1 MLSHIDTGTY
11 RLLDVEHLR
20 QTEDI
25 QDRAK
30 GIRGV
35 KARKERGSKKSVFTA
50 EMGRSASVWLES

>member
-1 MLSHIDTGTY
+1 MLSNIDTGTY

-20 QTEDI
+20 KTEDI

-35 KARKERGSKKSVFTA
+35 KERKERGRKRSIFTT
-50 EMGRSASVWLES
+50 EMGRSASV